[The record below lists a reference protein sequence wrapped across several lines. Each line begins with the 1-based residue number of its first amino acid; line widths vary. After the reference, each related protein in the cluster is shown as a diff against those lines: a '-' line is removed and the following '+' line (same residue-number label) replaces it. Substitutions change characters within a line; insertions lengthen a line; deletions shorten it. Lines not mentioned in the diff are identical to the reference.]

1 MGFAASSLV
10 SVMSSSASAAL
21 HRRSGRH
28 WMAPLTAWLA
38 RRATFSA
45 NSAISALSSISAISS
60 TAARVEPQLAAEI
73 VLPSTPNRPTLRVL
87 KVVDGTPRQ
96 CAGRMVISGRMAD
109 VCAELDRL
117 VARESQRSMESR
129 AGSN

>member
-21 HRRSGRH
+21 RPRSGKH
-28 WMAPLTAWLA
+28 WMAPVTGWLA
-38 RRATFSA
+38 RRVPLFSD
-45 NSAISALSSISAISS
+45 SVIS
-60 TAARVEPQLAAEI
+60 TAVARVEPPLAAEI
-73 VLPSTPNRPTLRVL
+73 ALPCAPNRPALRVL

-96 CAGRMVISGRMAD
+96 FAGRMVISGRMAD

-117 VARESQRSMESR
+117 AAREAQRAVDPR
-129 AGSN
+129 ANSN